1 MCGGEL
7 NWLHKNNNSLLGG
20 KDDFKEEIRTHL
32 LENVSEFQAAKSTD
46 AYYSLTVVILF

>member
-1 MCGGEL
+1 M
-7 NWLHKNNNSLLGG
+7 NWLHKNTNSLLGG

-46 AYYSLTVVILF
+46 VYYSWTLVILF

>member
-7 NWLHKNNNSLLGG
+7 NWLNKNNNSLLGG